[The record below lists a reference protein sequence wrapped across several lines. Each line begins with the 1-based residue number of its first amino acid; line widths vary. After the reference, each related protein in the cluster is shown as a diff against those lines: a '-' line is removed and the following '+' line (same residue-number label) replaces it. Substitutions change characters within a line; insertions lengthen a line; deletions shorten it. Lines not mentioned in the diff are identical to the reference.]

1 MVFKYRTLPFKSK
14 KAADYMFMTFFNQK
28 IELMTE
34 STNPKP
40 RNRLE
45 HGGKKKKKKGRR
57 MSTSSPRMIDTDKK
71 NDARVVNKLAADYM
85 LMQRF

>member
-1 MVFKYRTLPFKSK
+1 
-14 KAADYMFMTFFNQK
+14 MFMTFFNQR

-45 HGGKKKKKKGRR
+45 HEGKKEKKVGGG
-57 MSTSSPRMIDTDKK
+57 MSSSSPRMIDTDKK
-71 NDARVVNKLAADYM
+71 NDARVINKLAADYM